1 MGTFLKS
8 DFDKNLAKQMGY
20 LNPAEEQDQFGLFL
34 IRFGIIIICSVVI
47 LGSLVSICLSIKGV

>member
-20 LNPAEEQDQFGLFL
+20 LSPAEEQDQFGLFL
-34 IRFGIIIICSVVI
+34 MKFGIIIVCSVVI
-47 LGSLVSICLSIKGV
+47 LGSLVSIYLSLKGA